1 MKKVTLY
8 PELIASF
15 LRINLEKE
23 FLAWNI
29 IRTINDSAG
38 VVNYSDIVNIISNIF
53 NISKTQSYQIAKNGT
68 NIFWRKSN
76 NNKKSQNCGLV
87 SLSNVIKY
95 ADINITKTKPF
106 EIPAKIFF
114 QTSAKENKNFLISLV
129 ASRYAE
135 YKPLSIKIIAEN
147 TGLSETT
154 VRNALHQCPY
164 VKITSNFNIIES
176 FTTLDD
182 VKSHRIN
189 NARYKIE
196 NINGKYNLL
205 RQDANF
211 YEIICFDRKSLKSR
225 PKELKNKTN
234 TFKENIPL
242 HI

>member
-8 PELIASF
+8 PELIASY

-23 FLAWNI
+23 FLVWCV
-29 IRTINDSAG
+29 IRTVGDSTG
-38 VVNYSDIVNIISNIF
+38 IVNYSDIVNIISNIY
-53 NISKTQSYQIAKNGT
+53 NISKTQSYQIAKNGI

-87 SLSNVIKY
+87 SLNNVIKHV
-95 ADINITKTKPF
+95 DINISKTKPF
-106 EIPAKIFF
+106 EIPTKIFF
-114 QTSAKENKNFLISLV
+114 HTSAKENKNLLIALV

-164 VKITSNFNIIES
+164 VKIISNFKIIES
-176 FTTLDD
+176 FTNLSDAQ
-182 VKSHRIN
+182 IN
-189 NARYKIE
+189 WNNNLRYKIE

-211 YEIICFDRKSLKSR
+211 YEIICFDRKSVKSR
-225 PKELKNKTN
+225 PKELKNKTIN
-234 TFKENIPL
+234 F
-242 HI
+242 